1 MATSSFD
8 KHFVLTTQEEVNRFY
23 ESLNTRVPVKKINRI
38 TTSLAE
44 EREVVEKLKLLLSR

>member
-8 KHFVLTTQEEVNRFY
+8 KHFVLTTQEEVDRFY